1 MIWPTCGGRRIWPGA
16 LPAWWCKAWFS
27 PHSSRPRAWT
37 RHWRRGDGRI
47 GWSVWLL
54 NWELS
59 DNPRAQVPAGAGED
73 GRGRRPVG
81 PGGGFGGPG
90 GAGFGRPFPEDRE
103 ASGRERSAQFQAVAD
118 LLAAPRQMTI
128 THDAREILF
137 RYDDGRYVR
146 LVPDAREHA
155 GIAGGTR
162 VTRKVRWEGDTLVAE
177 VKLESNQKI
186 VHEFELRLGGEQL
199 VVTTTLEPRG
209 SQDEL
214 QLRRVFDAAGE

>member
-1 MIWPTCGGRRIWPGA
+1 MRHRLPFVLALGLVVLACGLSAAGEARGREG
-16 LPAWWCKAWFS
+16 
-27 PHSSRPRAWT
+27 RPDLT
-37 RHWRRGDGRI
+37 G
-47 GWSVWLL
+47 VWLL

-90 GAGFGRPFPEDRE
+90 GGGFGRPFPEDRE

>member
-1 MIWPTCGGRRIWPGA
+1 MRHRLPFVLSLGLFVLACGLSAAGEAGGR
-16 LPAWWCKAWFS
+16 
-27 PHSSRPRAWT
+27 
-37 RHWRRGDGRI
+37 DGRPDLT
-47 GWSVWLL
+47 GVWLL

-59 DNPRAQVPAGAGED
+59 DNPRAQVPPGAGEE
-73 GRGRRPVG
+73 GRRRRPVG
-81 PGGGFGGPG
+81 PGGGGFGGPG
-90 GAGFGRPFPEDRE
+90 FGGRSGGFGSPFPEDRE
-103 ASGRERSAQFQAVAD
+103 ASGREGAAQFQAVAD

-137 RYDDGRYVR
+137 TYDDGRYVR

-177 VKLESNQKI
+177 IKLESDQKI
-186 VHEFELRLGGEQL
+186 VHEFELHLDGEQL